1 MNYEALEDEI
11 VERLQPFAEAGV
23 SVERLPETEAEK
35 TELGT
40 GEARMTVIYAGSE
53 YEGTKSTAQ
62 VSQDEKIF
70 IQILIESTFLR
81 GPKGI
86 YTLTEILKKALTD
99 FRPQRISKL
108 QVSKHHT
115 IGQPDAEKR
124 NNMWQYQ
131 VIFQGTS
138 VHVEEYDQG
147 DAWIT
152 LLKKI
157 TYSDGEDTTVVPP
170 EES

>member
-1 MNYEALEDEI
+1 M
-11 VERLQPFAEAGV
+11 
-23 SVERLPETEAEK
+23 
-35 TELGT
+35 
-40 GEARMTVIYAGSE
+40 
-53 YEGTKSTAQ
+53 
-62 VSQDEKIF
+62 
-70 IQILIESTFLR
+70 
-81 GPKGI
+81 
-86 YTLTEILKKALTD
+86 
-99 FRPQRISKL
+99 SKL

-131 VIFQGTS
+131 VIFQGTNL
-138 VHVEEYDQG
+138 HVEEYDQG

-157 TYSDGEDTTVVPP
+157 TYLDGEDTTVVPP